1 MYNICIPKTNH
12 KEYPMLNKYI
22 IGSALAAA
30 IIFSGC
36 SSKSPEVDT
45 TAKKTETA
53 ATSTGTTTA
62 TTAVDAIAEAQ
73 SKIQTVLF
81 DFDKFNIRADM
92 QPVVEGNAKLSGS
105 VEAKVK
111 LEGNADERGTDEY
124 NYALGLKRANTV
136 KAAYGSKGIAE
147 AKISTVTFGEG
158 NPVCKESTEEC
169 WAKNRR
175 VDTKLEK

>member
-1 MYNICIPKTNH
+1 
-12 KEYPMLNKYI
+12 MLNKFI

-30 IIFSGC
+30 IVFSGC
-36 SSKSPEVDT
+36 SSKEPAVDT
-45 TAKKTETA
+45 TAQKTETVAPA
-53 ATSTGTTTA
+53 ASTA
-62 TTAVDAIAEAQ
+62 TTTPVAAVDAVADAQ

-92 QPVVEGNAKLSGS
+92 QAIVDGNAKLSGS
-105 VEAKVK
+105 VDAKAK

-136 KAAYGSKGIAE
+136 KAAYASKGVAE
-147 AKISTVTFGEG
+147 AKMSTVTFGEG